1 MTKVNADRIDR
12 GVVLGDKVLVAE
24 VFAKHGF
31 LVLANGT
38 EEALARMAGA
48 EDGIREHKVYRRS
61 PFRASRTESS
71 PLLQHPPTR

>member
-48 EDGIREHKVYRRS
+48 EDGIRDTPDQVHDSGQRG
-61 PFRASRTESS
+61 
-71 PLLQHPPTR
+71 LLLHPIA